1 MCLYI
6 CNNITKI
13 KFYLGQIIFL
23 MVFPRVWMHLH
34 FTVPTTA
41 IYSAFHTLIIYDLN
55 MQTGPWDY
63 GMNEE
68 G

>member
-1 MCLYI
+1 
-6 CNNITKI
+6 
-13 KFYLGQIIFL
+13 
-23 MVFPRVWMHLH
+23 MHLH

-41 IYSAFHTLIIYDLN
+41 IYSAFYTLIIYDLN